1 MNKFWKI
8 FLHVLLYAALMAIMI
23 YFNNFWVTIVIC
35 GIIGGIY
42 GPLLAK
48 PVCSLFESLFHKK
61 C

>member
-23 YFNNFWVTIVIC
+23 YFNNFWVDIVIC

-48 PVCSLFESLFHKK
+48 PVCSLFKK
-61 C
+61 K

>member
-8 FLHVLLYAALMAIMI
+8 FLYVLLYAALMAILI
-23 YFNNFWVTIVIC
+23 YFNNFWVEIVIC

-48 PVCSLFESLFHKK
+48 PVYNLFKK
-61 C
+61 K

>member
-48 PVCSLFESLFHKK
+48 AVYSLFKK
-61 C
+61 K